1 MKAIIIE
8 DEVLVRSGFIK
19 MINRFC
25 PEVIIVAEADGVEQG
40 YKAIQDNEFDVL
52 FLDINLPD
60 GTGFD
65 LLNRLDKMPFDVI
78 FVTAY
83 DQYAIDAFKISA
95 SDYLMKPV
103 SPKELKKSIDQLAQ
117 NKSQRALSHKVLK
130 ERLNTNYQQED
141 KIIIRNAESL
151 ELVSVSHI
159 NYCQAE
165 GSYTSIHLQNKSKLV
180 ASLHLKEYERLLQ
193 PYGFERAHHS
203 YLVNLNHIQSMN
215 KPESYL
221 IMKDDV
227 QIPFSQRK
235 KNSLILALEKRFLG

>member
-1 MKAIIIE
+1 MRAIIIE
-8 DEVLVRSGFIK
+8 DEVNVRSGFVK
-19 MINRFC
+19 MLNRFC
-25 PEVIIVAEADGVEQG
+25 PEVIIVAEADSVEKG
-40 YKAIQDNEFDVL
+40 YKVIHDNEFDIL

-65 LLNRLDKMPFDVI
+65 LLKRFDELSFDVI

-83 DQYAIDAFKISA
+83 DQFAIDAFKISA

-117 NKSQRALSHKVLK
+117 NKTQRGLTQQVLK
-130 ERLNTNYQQED
+130 ERLNTSYKQED

-151 ELVSVSHI
+151 ELVLVSDI
-159 NYCQAE
+159 NYCQAD
-165 GSYTSIHLQNKSKLV
+165 GSYTSIHLINKTKLI

-203 YLVNLNHIQSMN
+203 YLVNLNHIHSIN
-215 KPESYL
+215 KVESYL
-221 IMKDDV
+221 NMKDNV
-227 QIPFSQRK
+227 QIPISQRK
-235 KNSLILALEKRFLG
+235 KNALVLSLEKRFLG